1 MSDERFLQSLREISV
16 DFIIVVAY
24 GNLVNEEI
32 IDHPKFLTINVHASL
47 LPKWRG
53 AAPVQRSILTG
64 DTETGVTI
72 MKVEKKLDAGP
83 IIKQKKFLIL
93 EEDTS
98 NEIFEKIIKFGQ
110 PLLIETIKSVMEN
123 NHNFII
129 QSNDQASY
137 ARKIEKVETRISWNQ
152 PAKIIN
158 RKIRAFN
165 PTPGTWTKIK
175 TLEKRIKI
183 FKSKII
189 SEKSIPKDKK
199 KLGAVNEEFV
209 VQCGEG
215 LIKIIELQPEGKGK
229 MKASDFLNGLKIEE
243 FIFE

>member
-1 MSDERFLQSLREISV
+1 
-16 DFIIVVAY
+16 
-24 GNLVNEEI
+24 
-32 IDHPKFLTINVHASL
+32 
-47 LPKWRG
+47 
-53 AAPVQRSILTG
+53 
-64 DTETGVTI
+64 
-72 MKVEKKLDAGP
+72 
-83 IIKQKKFLIL
+83 
-93 EEDTS
+93 
-98 NEIFEKIIKFGQ
+98 
-110 PLLIETIKSVMEN
+110 MEN

-137 ARKIEKVETRISWNQ
+137 ARKIEKAETRISWDQ

-175 TLEKRIKI
+175 THEKRIKI

-189 SEKSIPKDKK
+189 SETGIPKDKK
-199 KLGAVNEEFV
+199 NLGVVNEEFI

>member
-1 MSDERFLQSLREISV
+1 
-16 DFIIVVAY
+16 
-24 GNLVNEEI
+24 
-32 IDHPKFLTINVHASL
+32 
-47 LPKWRG
+47 
-53 AAPVQRSILTG
+53 
-64 DTETGVTI
+64 
-72 MKVEKKLDAGP
+72 
-83 IIKQKKFLIL
+83 
-93 EEDTS
+93 
-98 NEIFEKIIKFGQ
+98 
-110 PLLIETIKSVMEN
+110 MEN

-183 FKSKII
+183 FKSIII

-199 KLGAVNEEFV
+199 NWEQLMKSLWFSV
-209 VQCGEG
+209 V
-215 LIKIIELQPEGKGK
+215 KV
-229 MKASDFLNGLKIEE
+229 
-243 FIFE
+243 

>member
-1 MSDERFLQSLREISV
+1 
-16 DFIIVVAY
+16 
-24 GNLVNEEI
+24 
-32 IDHPKFLTINVHASL
+32 
-47 LPKWRG
+47 
-53 AAPVQRSILTG
+53 
-64 DTETGVTI
+64 
-72 MKVEKKLDAGP
+72 
-83 IIKQKKFLIL
+83 
-93 EEDTS
+93 
-98 NEIFEKIIKFGQ
+98 
-110 PLLIETIKSVMEN
+110 MEN

-137 ARKIEKVETRISWNQ
+137 ARKIEKVETRISWDQ

-165 PTPGTWTKIK
+165 QTPGTWTKIK
-175 TLEKRIKI
+175 TLEIRIKI

-189 SEKSIPKDKK
+189 SETGIPKDKK
-199 KLGAVNEEFV
+199 KLGVVNEEFI

-229 MKASDFLNGLKIEE
+229 MNAIDFLNGLKIKE